1 MKRSYLKVVGIQDLD
16 FITNKLYNS
25 PQNHDI
31 LTKIRGDEIDS
42 IVHNFTH
49 KKKYVLKRSFKSFE
63 KKNIILTGHSTY
75 YNYTS
80 HERII
85 LPQI

>member
-42 IVHNFTH
+42 IVHNFTQ
-49 KKKYVLKRSFKSFE
+49 
-63 KKNIILTGHSTY
+63 KKNMF
-75 YNYTS
+75 
-80 HERII
+80 
-85 LPQI
+85 